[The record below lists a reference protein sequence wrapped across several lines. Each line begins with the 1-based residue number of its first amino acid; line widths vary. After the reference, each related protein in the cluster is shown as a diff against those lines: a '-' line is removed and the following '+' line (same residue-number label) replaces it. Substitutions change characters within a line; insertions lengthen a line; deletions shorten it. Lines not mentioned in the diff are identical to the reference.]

1 MHCMRQGRWEG
12 RAVSE
17 TPLFEITVTEVKNE
31 EWHGWVRISASGEK
45 ERFQSV
51 LELFRIV
58 ADQGGVPV
66 E

>member
-1 MHCMRQGRWEG
+1 M
-12 RAVSE
+12 SE

-31 EWHGWVRISASGEK
+31 EWHGWVHISASGEK
-45 ERFQSV
+45 KRFQSL

-58 ADQGGVPV
+58 VDQGGVPV